1 MLHERPSAGGTVKIE
16 PNAPDIRGLRERDVS
31 GSASERRD
39 LQSFGSGL
47 LVRGEGGAGGGED
60 GGWEGGEEVVCV
72 WGGGGGS
79 ECGMSGGP
87 RLGGYVIIKQS
98 LGSLHKACDSQT
110 DRQPALM
117 H

>member
-60 GGWEGGEEVVCV
+60 GGWEGGE
-72 WGGGGGS
+72 G
-79 ECGMSGGP
+79 
-87 RLGGYVIIKQS
+87 
-98 LGSLHKACDSQT
+98 QT
-110 DRQPALM
+110 RTLDGKVPCHLSRGAR
-117 H
+117 

>member
-60 GGWEGGEEVVCV
+60 GGGEGGE
-72 WGGGGGS
+72 G
-79 ECGMSGGP
+79 
-87 RLGGYVIIKQS
+87 
-98 LGSLHKACDSQT
+98 QT
-110 DRQPALM
+110 RTLDGKVPCHLSRGARWV
-117 H
+117 